1 MTNIY
6 PAQATDDELI
16 HQHIFAR
23 GHHCDFAVVFNA
35 QARAIHENAVKHGW
49 WEGGAEA
56 RNIGELIALVHSEL
70 SEALEAMRQGN
81 PADEHLPQFSSLE
94 VELAD
99 VVIRVADLAAGLGL
113 RLGEAIEE
121 KHRYNIKRTYR
132 HGGKEF

>member
-1 MTNIY
+1 MTTIY
-6 PAQATDDELI
+6 PSKAADDDLI
-16 HQHIFAR
+16 HREIFAR
-23 GHHCDFAVVFNA
+23 GGHCEFAPIFNA

-49 WEGGAEA
+49 WEGGPEA

-70 SEALEAMRQGN
+70 SEALEALRHGN
-81 PADEHLPQFSSLE
+81 PPDEHLPQFSSLE